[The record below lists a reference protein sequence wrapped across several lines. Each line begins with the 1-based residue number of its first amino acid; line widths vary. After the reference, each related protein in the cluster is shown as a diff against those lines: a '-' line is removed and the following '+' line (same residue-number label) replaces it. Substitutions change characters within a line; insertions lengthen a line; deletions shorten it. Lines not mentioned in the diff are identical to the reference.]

1 MKSSQIALLALFPL
15 LVPDTLFAQA
25 DERTQIWESLLEAD
39 VRLADSSRTL
49 GFNQA
54 FLNSFSEGAVIFRRG
69 PVDARNLYEQVGPAQ
84 RGETTLE
91 SKANYIDFSR
101 AGDLGLTSGPY
112 RFTNGS
118 GSDARR
124 TYGHFVTIWRK
135 FDGEWRMAA
144 DMTVRVPGVL
154 SLDVNPDISETMRS
168 LDEAV
173 TADVE
178 HNSLDSLVDADERF
192 ISSINFRGGMRAMLR
207 YGLENQRVYVP
218 GMAPGIGNEA
228 GAQVYG
234 AYLDESLEMSA
245 IQHEPGGYFLSES
258 GDVGYTFGTMSAQG
272 SEFNTNYLRYWRFTP
287 EGEWRIAV
295 EVLNPY

>member
-1 MKSSQIALLALFPL
+1 MKSSTIALLAIFPFL
-15 LVPDTLFAQA
+15 IPGTLFAQA
-25 DERTQIWESLLEAD
+25 DERALIWESLLGAD
-39 VRLADSSRTL
+39 ARLAESSRTL

-54 FLNSFSEGAVIFRRG
+54 FLNSFSDGAVIFRRG
-69 PVDARNLYEQVGPAQ
+69 PVDARNLYEQAGPAQ
-84 RGETTLE
+84 RGESTLE

-101 AGDLGLTSGPY
+101 AGDIGLTSGPY

-118 GSDARR
+118 GSEARR

-154 SLDVNPDISETMRS
+154 SLDVNADISETMQS
-168 LDEAV
+168 LDEA
-173 TADVE
+173 TAANVA
-178 HNSLDSLVDADERF
+178 HNTLESLVQADERF

-207 YGLENQRVYVP
+207 YGLETQRVYVP
-218 GMAPGIGNEA
+218 GMAPGIGLEA

-234 AYLDESLEMSA
+234 AYLDDSLAMSA
-245 IQHEPGGYFLSES
+245 LQHDSRGFFLSES
-258 GDVGYTFGTMSAQG
+258 GDAGYTFGTMSAQG
-272 SEFNTNYLRYWRFTP
+272 SDFNTNYLRYWRFTP

>member
-1 MKSSQIALLALFPL
+1 MKSSTFALLALFPL
-15 LVPDTLFAQA
+15 LTPGPLFAQA
-25 DERTQIWESLLEAD
+25 DEHAQIWESLREAD
-39 VRLADSSRTL
+39 ARLAESSRTL

-54 FLNSFSEGAVIFRRG
+54 FLNSFSDGAVIFRRG
-69 PVDARNLYEQVGPAQ
+69 PVDARNLYEQAGPAQ
-84 RGETTLE
+84 RGESTLE
-91 SKANYIDFSR
+91 SKANYIDFSH
-101 AGDLGLTSGPY
+101 AGDIGLTSGPY

-118 GSDARR
+118 GSEARR

-135 FDGEWRMAA
+135 FDGQWRMAA

-154 SLDVNPDISETMRS
+154 SLDVNADIAETRQA
-168 LDEAV
+168 LNEAA
-173 TADVE
+173 TASGE
-178 HNSLDSLVDADERF
+178 GSTLESLVEADERF

-218 GMAPGIGNEA
+218 GMAPGIGIEA

-234 AYLDESLEMSA
+234 AYLDDSLEMSA
-245 IQHEPGGYFLSES
+245 LQHQAGGYHLSES
-258 GDVGYTFGTMSAQG
+258 GDAGYTFGTMSAQG
-272 SEFNTNYLRYWRFTP
+272 SDFNTNYLRYWRFTP

>member
-1 MKSSQIALLALFPL
+1 MKSSTIALLAILPL
-15 LVPDTLFAQA
+15 LTPSTLSAQT
-25 DERTQIWESLLEAD
+25 DERTQIWESLREAD
-39 VRLADSSRTL
+39 ARLAESSRTL

-54 FLNSFSEGAVIFRRG
+54 FLNSFSDGAVIFRRG
-69 PVDARNLYEQVGPAQ
+69 PVDARNLYEQAGPAQ

-91 SKANYIDFSR
+91 SKANYIDFSS
-101 AGDLGLTSGPY
+101 AGDIGLTSGPY

-118 GSDARR
+118 GSEARR

-135 FDGEWRMAA
+135 FDGQWRMAA
-144 DMTVRVPGVL
+144 DMTVRVPGIL
-154 SLDVNPDISETMRS
+154 SLDVNADIAETLQALNES
-168 LDEAV
+168 S
-173 TADVE
+173 TIGADA
-178 HNSLDSLVDADERF
+178 NSLESLVDADERF

-218 GMAPGIGNEA
+218 GMAPGIGIEA

-234 AYLDESLEMSA
+234 AYLDDSLEMSA
-245 IQHEPGGYFLSES
+245 LQHQSGGYFLAES
-258 GDVGYTFGTMSAQG
+258 GDAGYTFGTMSAQG
-272 SEFNTNYLRYWRFTP
+272 SDFNTNYLRYWRFTP

>member
-1 MKSSQIALLALFPL
+1 MKSSTIALLALFPL
-15 LVPDTLFAQA
+15 LIPGTLSAQA
-25 DERTQIWESLLEAD
+25 DERTQIWESLRDAD
-39 VRLADSSRTL
+39 ARLAESSRTL

-54 FLNSFSEGAVIFRRG
+54 FLNSFSDGAVIFRRG

-84 RGETTLE
+84 RGESTLE

-101 AGDLGLTSGPY
+101 AGDIGLTSGPY

-118 GSDARR
+118 GSEARR

-135 FDGEWRMAA
+135 FDGQWRMAA

-154 SLDVNPDISETMRS
+154 GLDVNADIAETLQS
-168 LDEAV
+168 LNEATV
-173 TADVE
+173 ADVN
-178 HNSLDSLVDADERF
+178 HNTLESLVEADERF

-207 YGLENQRVYVP
+207 YGLETQRVYVP
-218 GMAPGIGNEA
+218 GMAPGIGLEA

-234 AYLDESLEMSA
+234 SYLDDSLEMSA
-245 IQHEPGGYFLSES
+245 LQHDSRGSFLSES
-258 GDVGYTFGTMSAQG
+258 GDAGYTFGTMTAQG
-272 SEFNTNYLRYWRFTP
+272 SDFNTNYLRYWRFTP